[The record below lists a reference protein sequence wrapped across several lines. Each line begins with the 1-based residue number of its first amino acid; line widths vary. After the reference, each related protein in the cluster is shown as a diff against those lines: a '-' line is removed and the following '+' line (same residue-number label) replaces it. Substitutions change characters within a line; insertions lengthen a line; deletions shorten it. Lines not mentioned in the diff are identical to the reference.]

1 MGVFKQFLASDIIV
15 SPLEVNKAF
24 TFTGAAELTGSNVS
38 IDRFL
43 GTNLSGT
50 LFDPTTDPTTGQV
63 STQYQRLIYS
73 SIQELYYSNYTNAS
87 SSYGAPYATAS
98 IIPGSDPSG
107 DVLSGSISSAG
118 KYFNYPQTDLTF
130 AKYFSTASNATIG
143 VISIPSRLYGNYIQ
157 PNSFIMTAPSGSIN
171 DDGQGNLINTGTGE
185 ICGNIFYPHGIAV
198 ITSDGSPNVGAS
210 LYGSAVYGTSAYG
223 AGSDASYIQSF
234 VTASNVTCSFSSSLT
249 IYETQYKCTLREN
262 EFNASLNPSIQS
274 GSDGTIYNF
283 ATGSEFGPYV
293 TTVGLYDEDQN
304 LLAVGKLAQPVPSS
318 PTTDTTILINID
330 R

>member
-1 MGVFKQFLASDIIV
+1 MSVFKQFLASDIIV
-15 SPLEVNKAF
+15 SPLEVNKSF
-24 TFTGAAELTGSNVS
+24 TFTGADQLTGSSVS

-50 LFDPTTDPTTGQV
+50 LFNPTTDPITGQV

-130 AKYFSTASNATIG
+130 IKYFSTASNSTVG

-157 PNSFIMTAPSGSIN
+157 PNSFIMTAPSGTIT
-171 DDGQGNLINTGTGE
+171 DDGQGNLLYNNR

-198 ITSDGSPNVGAS
+198 ITSDGVIGATS
-210 LYGSAVYGTSAYG
+210 VYGTGVYG
-223 AGSDASYIQSF
+223 SSTYGGSTDASFIQSF
-234 VTASNVTCSFSSSLT
+234 ITSSNVTCSFSSSLT

-274 GSDGTIYNF
+274 GSDGTVYNF
-283 ATGSEFGPYV
+283 ATGSEFGPYI
-293 TTVGLYDEDQN
+293 TTVGLYDQYQN
-304 LLAVGKLAQPVPSS
+304 LLAIGKLAQPVPSS